1 MRAISTIQERSRS
14 HQSHRSPCGSRLLG
28 NNRFHQDIGSGLL
41 CRGHSHPFFFR
52 EGERWWLLWPSIHS
66 SFWEGE
72 GLATVA
78 IDTLLLPRG
87 GRWWWPQP
95 SIHSFLLER
104 SGIVVGPTHTKY
116 FRRRAKEGLACPY
129 FCLLDATRQGPP
141 PAYPGK
147 MEGSVAMAIHF
158 SRRYR
163 PRKMRSVGGHPL
175 FFSVWG
181 NIRWLIFHQLAMATS
196 SLLPFGY
203 KME

>member
-28 NNRFHQDIGSGLL
+28 NNRFHQDIGNGLL
-41 CRGHSHPFFFR
+41 CHGHNHPFFFR

-104 SGIVVGPTHTKY
+104 RGIVVGPTHTQYIFVGERKKGWHAHS
-116 FRRRAKEGLACPY
+116 FVFWMPRGRAHSLPTLAKW
-129 FCLLDATRQGPP
+129 RG
-141 PAYPGK
+141 
-147 MEGSVAMAIHF
+147 V
-158 SRRYR
+158 
-163 PRKMRSVGGHPL
+163 
-175 FFSVWG
+175 
-181 NIRWLIFHQLAMATS
+181 
-196 SLLPFGY
+196 
-203 KME
+203 